1 MVAPMT
7 QAALS
12 KRRGPGE
19 DSIYWDASKNRYV
32 GAVSLGFS
40 PAGTRIRK
48 KVTGRTKTE
57 VRDKLRDLHKQVEGG
72 LRPRRRYTVGDALD
86 DWLARGL
93 DRVSART
100 VTLYRDTIAKALREE
115 LGSVRLTELS
125 ASHVQSALGAIAAGR
140 STRTVQIA
148 HNVLVRAI
156 RHAERDDLVRRNV
169 AARVKPPK
177 GQLGGR
183 PSKSLTLEQA
193 VALMTAARGTR
204 LEAYIVLSLL
214 SGLRTEEARAL
225 RWDHVVAWV
234 GGQWEPVSAAGFD
247 HEQLAV
253 FVWRANR
260 AGGDTKTPESRRTLA
275 LPRRCVEALREH
287 RVRQAEDRL
296 AAGPLWQDHG
306 LVFAS
311 AVGTPMDDHNVRRM
325 FRMITEAAG
334 LGTGWVPR
342 ELRHTF
348 VSLLSARGV
357 PVEAIALLAGHNQT
371 ATTELIYRHLDRLS
385 RPDPE
390 DEPPR
395 LPKGDVQPSPPQA
408 PALGLVTLFV
418 NVSSW
423 RS

>member
-1 MVAPMT
+1 MT
-7 QAALS
+7 VVS
-12 KRRGPGE
+12 GKRRGRGE
-19 DSIYWDASKNRYV
+19 DSIFWDEAKNRYAGV
-32 GAVSLGFS
+32 VSLGYS
-40 PAGTRIRK
+40 ASGTRVRRK
-48 KVTGRTKTE
+48 VMGRTKTE
-57 VRDKLRDLHKQVEGG
+57 VREKLRELHAQVESGV
-72 LRPRRRYTVGDALD
+72 RPRRHYTVNDALD
-86 DWLARGL
+86 DWLENGL
-93 DRVSART
+93 DGLAPAT
-100 VTLYRDTIAKALREE
+100 VTVYRNTIAKALRAE
-115 LGSVRLTELS
+115 LGTVKLTALT
-125 ASHVQSALGAIAAGR
+125 AGTVQKALANIGSGR
-140 STRTVQIA
+140 STRTVQMA

-156 RHAERDDLVRRNV
+156 RHAERDDLVGRNV
-169 AARVKPPK
+169 AALVKPPK

-193 VALMTAARGTR
+193 VALMAAARETR

-234 GGQWEPVSAAGFD
+234 SGQWVPAQEAGFD
-247 HEQLAV
+247 HEQVAV
-253 FVWRANR
+253 FVWRAER

-275 LPRRCVEALREH
+275 LPRKCVEALREH

-325 FRMITEAAG
+325 FRAVTEEAG

-342 ELRHTF
+342 EMRHTF

-371 ATTELIYRHLDRLS
+371 STTELVYRHQI
-385 RPDPE
+385 
-390 DEPPR
+390 
-395 LPKGDVQPSPPQA
+395 V
-408 PALGLVTLFV
+408 PALTRGAEVMDQIFG
-418 NVSSW
+418 
-423 RS
+423 